1 MALPKLIILVMLG
14 VQAGR
19 ADKSREATQLILG
32 GSWFT
37 ESDTGESNGYLMND
51 FREKVLN
58 PLIHRIAS
66 HIYENHDKINNME
79 WAAGILGAWMFFLT
93 AGLVYRYL
101 YCRKV
106 KKGAEARQQLEVR
119 QV

>member
-1 MALPKLIILVMLG
+1 MALSKLIILAMIG
-14 VQAGR
+14 VQSGR
-19 ADKSREATQLILG
+19 ADKSREATQVILG

-37 ESDTGESNGYLMND
+37 ESDMGESNGYLMND

-66 HIYENHDKINNME
+66 HIYENHDKITSME
-79 WAAGILGAWMFFLT
+79 WVAGIMGAWMFFLT
-93 AGLVYRYL
+93 AGLVYGYL

-106 KKGAEARQQLEVR
+106 KKGAEARHLQEVR